1 LGERWYSDAAEAPD
15 PRRVREA
22 LAAAIGS
29 DPGELR
35 LSRIPGGASREVWL
49 AEGSDGRWALR
60 RDPPGAQS
68 FVPLEVE
75 HRVVSAAAEAGVPV
89 PHPLGFEPEG
99 GRFGTAGFVM
109 EHVGGQSVAPRV
121 LRRDELAGARDR
133 LVSQLAE
140 ALAAIHALDA
150 SALDDIP
157 APEGDPALA
166 ACDFWEA
173 QLDEIGEPLPATEA
187 GLRWLRLNAPP
198 PPSRAVLVHGDYRL
212 GNFIVSEKGLAAVID
227 WELCHVGDP
236 AEDLGWLCVRSWRFG
251 NDDRPAAG
259 LGSVDELLGAYERA
273 GGTPPDA
280 DRLRWWEAMGNAKW
294 AVICARQAADHLSGR
309 RRSAELA
316 SLGRRTCEPEWD
328 LLELIRAGGRIA
340 SDE

>member
-1 LGERWYSDAAEAPD
+1 MAAEAPD
-15 PRRVREA
+15 PRLVREA
-22 LAAAIGS
+22 LAEALAS

-49 AEGSDGRWALR
+49 VEGEQGRWALR

-68 FVPLEVE
+68 FVPLDVE
-75 HRVVSAAAEAGVPV
+75 HRVVGAAAEAGVPV
-89 PHPLGFEPEG
+89 PRPLRFEPEG

-109 EHVGGQSVAPRV
+109 EHVEGQSVAPRV
-121 LRRDELAGARDR
+121 LRRDELAGARER
-133 LVSQLAE
+133 LVSQLGE

-150 SALDDIP
+150 STLDGIP
-157 APEGDPALA
+157 AADGDPALA

-187 GLRWLRLNAPP
+187 GLRWLRLNAPAP
-198 PPSRAVLVHGDYRL
+198 QSRAALVHGDYRL
-212 GNFIVSEKGLAAVID
+212 GNFIVSEEGLAAVID
-227 WELCHVGDP
+227 WELCHSGDP

-259 LGSVDELLGAYERA
+259 LGSVEELLEAYERA

-316 SLGRRTCEPEWD
+316 SLGRRICEPEWD
-328 LLELIRAGGRIA
+328 LLGLITRQ
-340 SDE
+340 